1 MQSYGDARFRSYGFD
16 NDMEMET
23 ESESPNAV
31 AAGVKSKSS
40 KFLNDFFLFIYLLN
54 FFPPVLKRS
63 MSDALF
69 CFLK

>member
-23 ESESPNAV
+23 ESESPNAA

-40 KFLNDFFLFIYLLN
+40 KFLSNFFFIHLLN
-54 FFPPVLKRS
+54 FSQRVLKDS
-63 MSDALF
+63 LSHE
-69 CFLK
+69 KYI